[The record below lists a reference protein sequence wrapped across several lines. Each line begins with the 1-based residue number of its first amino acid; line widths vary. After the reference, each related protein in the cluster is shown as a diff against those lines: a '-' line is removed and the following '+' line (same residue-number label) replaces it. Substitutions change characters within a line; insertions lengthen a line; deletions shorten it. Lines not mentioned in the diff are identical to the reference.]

1 MTSSTAYENERRRQP
16 VQPPLVPLSAVR
28 SALGLTQEALCESVA
43 AITNKT
49 FTKGA
54 LSAIERG
61 HRGASAETLAA
72 LEVALRMP
80 SGSLVVDY
88 EPTHARRKN
97 DVAA

>member
-1 MTSSTAYENERRRQP
+1 MPRTDYSKQRDKVPA
-16 VQPPLVPLSAVR
+16 PLVPLAAHR
-28 SALGLTQEALCESVA
+28 SSHGLTQDEVCKGVA

-54 LSAIERG
+54 LSAIELG

-72 LEVALRMP
+72 LEVVLRLP
-80 SGSLVVDY
+80 AGSLVVGY
-88 EPTHARRKN
+88 KPTHDRRKRE